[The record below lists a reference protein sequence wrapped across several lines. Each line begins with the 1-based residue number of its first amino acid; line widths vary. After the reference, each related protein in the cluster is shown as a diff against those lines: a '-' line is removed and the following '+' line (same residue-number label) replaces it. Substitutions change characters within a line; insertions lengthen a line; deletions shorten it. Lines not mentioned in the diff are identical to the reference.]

1 MVLSVRG
8 APPRTPRQER
18 MRLVR
23 TVARKARRVV
33 LACALL
39 ILLVPSADGV
49 ELKAETAA
57 AFDRYIHATEERMV
71 DDLRDGRFL
80 LTDGLPDAARR
91 QAYIQLRQGRLYVE
105 QLHTR
110 EHGKTVQVPGGL
122 IHDWVGLAFIPGATL
137 PRTVAVLQDYDNH
150 QSIYKPDVRRSK
162 LLEHKGNDFKVYL
175 QLYRKSL
182 ATVVVNVNLDVQY
195 TDLGATRAMS
205 KSYATR
211 ITEVEDA
218 GQPDEHEL
226 PEGNDHGYIWRLDSY
241 WRLEEKDGGVYVQVE
256 SIGLSRTIPWAVA
269 WLVNPLVR
277 SIPRN
282 VLSSLLT
289 ETRAAVENAAAGSVL
304 SRSLS
309 YRPDHLEGAVEQRRI
324 RANCYS

>member
-1 MVLSVRG
+1 MVLSVRS

-23 TVARKARRVV
+23 TVARKVRRVV
-33 LACALL
+33 LACAVL

-289 ETRAAVENAAAGSVL
+289 ETRAAVENAAAGPPQ
-304 SRSLS
+304 SLALVS
-309 YRPDHLEGAVEQRRI
+309 T
-324 RANCYS
+324 